1 VVTILKPQGSRAK
14 RVTIAAFLAASLAA
28 APVAGQAQER
38 IHVAQNAQE
47 AQLALRIQQLE
58 EQIRTLTGQV
68 EGLQFQLAQMQTLVQ
83 KMNEDNEYRFQQL
96 EGGASAA
103 PQGGAGGKT
112 EAAPQSGGVTPSG
125 EAPQTPAQTPP
136 AAAAPQGSIQTL
148 DGNGAAGAA
157 NAPVLGADEQPMDDI
172 GLSHDPLLG
181 TGNGVDGAP
190 LQPLPPGSL
199 DVPTTPKAP
208 LDLNRAAGTKATEG
222 DAEAQYAAGY
232 DAIVKGDYSFAE
244 QQFRQYLE
252 LYPDSPQ
259 AADATNW
266 LGEALLKRRAYGD
279 AAEVLVDGFQKYASS
294 PRAPDI
300 LLKLG
305 MALSGADERD
315 TACRTFAE
323 VTKRYTNLTAAFK
336 TRLSEEQAKAQCPPA

>member
-1 VVTILKPQGSRAK
+1 MVTIPKPQGGLAK
-14 RVTIAAFLAASLAA
+14 RVTIAALLAASLVATPYAA
-28 APVAGQAQER
+28 VGQDR
-38 IHVAQNAQE
+38 ILVAQNAQE

-96 EGGASAA
+96 EGGAAGA

-112 EAAPQSGGVTPSG
+112 EAAPQAGGVTPSG
-125 EAPQTPAQTPP
+125 EAPQTPAQTN
-136 AAAAPQGSIQTL
+136 APQGSIQTL
-148 DGNGAAGAA
+148 DGGAAAD
-157 NAPVLGADEQPMDDI
+157 APVLGADEQPMDDI

-181 TGNGVDGAP
+181 TGEGAEGAP
-190 LQPLPPGSL
+190 LTPLPQGSL
-199 DVPTTPKAP
+199 DVPTTPKEP
-208 LDLNRAAGTKATEG
+208 LDLNRAAGTKATPS
-222 DAEAQYAAGY
+222 DAEAQYNAGY

-244 QQFRQYLE
+244 QQFKQFLE
-252 LYPDSPQ
+252 LYPDNAQ

-266 LGEALLKRRAYGD
+266 LGEALLQRHAYGD
-279 AAEVLVDGFQKYASS
+279 AAEVLVDGYQKFPSS
-294 PRAPDI
+294 PRAPDL

-305 MALSGADERD
+305 IALAGADERE

-323 VTKRYTNLTAAFK
+323 VSKRYTNLTAAFK
-336 TRLSEEQAKAQCPPA
+336 TRLSEEQVKAQCPPA